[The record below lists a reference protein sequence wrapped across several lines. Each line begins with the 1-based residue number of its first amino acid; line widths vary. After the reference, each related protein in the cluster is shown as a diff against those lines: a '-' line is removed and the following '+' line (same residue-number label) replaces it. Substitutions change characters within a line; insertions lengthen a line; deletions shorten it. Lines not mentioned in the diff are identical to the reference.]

1 MPAVVKISAGGRLWA
16 LYAQYMAVDLPP
28 DRFDDV
34 RREWIAFYQGW
45 STIQRRR
52 AEELGRVVRKR
63 QRIRTSAVP
72 DPHDD
77 TRIDPLWMRA
87 AKSRAAHVELVF
99 VVLAVVLAPIGWVAG
114 WGLKTALVGMVPQ
127 TLRGFPV
134 AAMLWA
140 GAALGALTVAV
151 SQLAYDPAGSFRQV
165 SVLPWLCMQLALI
178 PTVAGIYGI
187 AEGWLA
193 IDGADQWWPLTPVQ
207 KPLTAEDAATILG
220 GYDMTGPAVIDMRPL
235 HEPGERTQP

>member
-1 MPAVVKISAGGRLWA
+1 
-16 LYAQYMAVDLPP
+16 MAVHLPP

-34 RREWIAFYQGW
+34 RREWIAFHQGW

-52 AEELGRVVRKR
+52 AEELGRIVRKR

-87 AKSRAAHVELVF
+87 SKSRSARAELAF
-99 VVLAVVLAPIGWVAG
+99 VVVAAIIAPIGWAAG
-114 WGLKTALVGMVPQ
+114 WVLKTALVRLIPQ

-134 AAMLWA
+134 AAMLGG
-140 GAALGALTVAV
+140 GAALGALTVV
-151 SQLAYDPAGSFRQV
+151 ISQLVYDPAGSFGQV
-165 SVLPWLCMQLALI
+165 ALLPWLCLQLVMI
-178 PTVAGIYGI
+178 PTVAGIYGM

-193 IDGADQWWPLTPVQ
+193 VEGSDQWWPLTPVK
-207 KPLTAEDAATILG
+207 KPITAEDAAAILG
-220 GYDMTGPAVIDMRPL
+220 AYDMTGPGVVDTRPL
-235 HEPGERTQP
+235 HGPGERTRP

>member
-1 MPAVVKISAGGRLWA
+1 MPI
-16 LYAQYMAVDLPP
+16 QLPP

-34 RREWIAFYQGW
+34 RREWIAHYQGW

-52 AEELGRVVRKR
+52 AEHLGRAVRKR

-77 TRIDPLWMRA
+77 TRIDPLVMRA
-87 AKSRAAHVELVF
+87 AKSRAARAE
-99 VVLAVVLAPIGWVAG
+99 LAVVAVAAVVAPIGWAAG
-114 WGLKTALVGMVPQ
+114 WVLKMALVRLIPQ

-134 AAMLWA
+134 AALLWA
-140 GAALGALTVAV
+140 GAGLAVVTLIV
-151 SQLAYDPAGSFRQV
+151 SQLVYDPAGAFGQV
-165 SVLPWLCMQLALI
+165 AVLPWLCLQLVMI

-193 IDGADQWWPLTPVQ
+193 VDGSHQWWPLTPVK
-207 KPLTAEDAATILG
+207 KPITAADAAAILG
-220 GYDMTGPAVIDMRPL
+220 AYDMTGPGVVDTRPL
-235 HEPGERTQP
+235 HEPGERTRP

>member
-1 MPAVVKISAGGRLWA
+1 
-16 LYAQYMAVDLPP
+16 MAASLPP
-28 DRFDDV
+28 DRFEDI
-34 RREWIAFYQGW
+34 RREWIAFHQGW

-52 AEELGRVVRKR
+52 AEQLGRLVRKR

-87 AKSRAAHVELVF
+87 AKSRAAHVELAG
-99 VVLAVVLAPIGWVAG
+99 VVAAGLVAPIGWLAG
-114 WGLKTALVGMVPQ
+114 WALKAALVRQIPK
-127 TLRGFPV
+127 TLCAFPV

-140 GAALGALTVAV
+140 GAGFGALTLLI
-151 SQLAYDPAGSFRQV
+151 SQLVYDPAASFNQV
-165 SVLPWLCMQLALI
+165 VVLPWLALQVVMV

-193 IDGADQWWPLTPVQ
+193 VEGSTQWWPLTPVQ
-207 KPLTAEDAATILG
+207 RPITAEDAAAVLG
-220 GYDMTGPAVIDMRPL
+220 AYDMTGPGIVDVRAL
-235 HEPGERTQP
+235 HEPGERTRP

>member
-1 MPAVVKISAGGRLWA
+1 
-16 LYAQYMAVDLPP
+16 MAVDLPP
-28 DRFDDV
+28 DRFDDA
-34 RREWIAFYQGW
+34 RREWIAYHQGW

-52 AEELGRVVRKR
+52 AEELGRIVRKR

-87 AKSRAAHVELVF
+87 AKSRGARAEVALVVAAAF
-99 VVLAVVLAPIGWVAG
+99 VAPIGWAAG
-114 WGLKTALVGMVPQ
+114 WVLKTVLVRLIPQ

-140 GAALGALTVAV
+140 GAGLGALTLLI
-151 SQLAYDPAGSFRQV
+151 SQLVYDPAGSFGQV
-165 SVLPWLCMQLALI
+165 AVVPWVCLQLVMI

-193 IDGADQWWPLTPVQ
+193 VDESGQWWPLTPV
-207 KPLTAEDAATILG
+207 KRPITAEDAAAILG
-220 GYDMTGPAVIDMRPL
+220 AYDMTGPGVVDTRPL
-235 HEPGERTQP
+235 HEPGLRTRP